1 MKNLTFFCLLFFS
14 LFGSFLPAT
23 QAQDD
28 REDDRE
34 EKREARREAR
44 LQRMESLRVAYITE
58 KLSLTP
64 DESKQFWPIYNE
76 FKDKESEL
84 DDTRTL
90 GRRKMETMSDKELE
104 TFMEQHFKNEEAR
117 VRLKR
122 EYSDK
127 LRKVISIRKV
137 AILHRLER
145 DFRKELLERLQQD

>member
-1 MKNLTFFCLLFFS
+1 MKNLTFFCLFFS
-14 LFGSFLPAT
+14 LFGCFLPTA
-23 QAQDD
+23 QAQ
-28 REDDRE
+28 EDRE

-76 FKDKESEL
+76 FKDKEDGL

-117 VRLKR
+117 VQLKR

>member
-1 MKNLTFFCLLFFS
+1 MKNLTFCCLFFS
-14 LFGSFLPAT
+14 LFGYFLPTA
-23 QAQDD
+23 QAQ
-28 REDDRE
+28 EDRE

-76 FKDKESEL
+76 FKDKEDEL

-117 VRLKR
+117 VQLKR